1 MCSKPYLVW
10 CYLAQ
15 GIVIFAIVD
24 LRDFIVTPIVIM
36 GVYALAYYLRPR
48 LCDENN
54 YRYFFPGLTVK
65 ILGALALG
73 FIYQF
78 YYDGGDTYNYHT
90 FGSRIIW
97 DAFFEDPSAAIKM
110 IVNPTL
116 DPHLYKYISHIRF
129 YNDPSSMV
137 IVRIAALFDFITFS
151 SYCGTAVLFAF
162 FSFLG
167 LWFFFL
173 TFYSLFPHLERRVAV
188 SILFIPSVVFWGS
201 GILKDT
207 VVIAALG
214 VLVYFVKQTFIDK
227 RPSLAGIFNILF
239 TGFLIFSIK
248 KYILLCFLPAVL
260 LWIYISNL
268 RQIRSQMVRV
278 LIAPAIVAIA
288 IVSGYYSVIKIGEDD
303 PRYALDKIAQTSRV
317 TAYDIAFQTGRDAGS
332 TYVLGE
338 LDDSFRGMVTLF
350 PQAVNVSLF
359 RPYLWE
365 VNNPLMALSAVE
377 AFVLF
382 IITLL
387 LVLRYPLRSIRSL
400 SNPTILFCLVF
411 SITFA
416 FAVGVSTFNFGTLT
430 RYRIPLLPFYLL
442 ALVLIADSP
451 KSPKKVEELES
462 TE

>member
-1 MCSKPYLVW
+1 M
-10 CYLAQ
+10 
-15 GIVIFAIVD
+15 D
-24 LRDFIVTPIVIM
+24 LRDFIVTPFIIV

-48 LCDENN
+48 LCDDVN
-54 YRYFFPGLTVK
+54 YKYFFPALSVK
-65 ILGALALG
+65 IFGALALG

-90 FGSRIIW
+90 FGSRVIW
-97 DAFFEDPSAAIKM
+97 GAFFDDPSAGLKM
-110 IVNPTL
+110 VLNSSP
-116 DPHLYKYISHIRF
+116 DPHLYKYTSHIRF
-129 YNDPSSMV
+129 YTDPSSMV
-137 IVRIAALFDFITFS
+137 IVRIAAIFDFITFS

-173 TFYSLFPHLERRVAV
+173 TFYDLFPHIQRRVA
-188 SILFIPSVVFWGS
+188 ICTLFIPSVVFWGS

-207 VVIAALG
+207 IVVAALG
-214 VLVYFVKQTFIDK
+214 VLTYFVKKAFIDK
-227 RPSLAGIFNILF
+227 RPSMLTIFNILF
-239 TGFLIFSIK
+239 TVFLIFSIK
-248 KYILLCFLPAVL
+248 KYVLLCFLPAVL
-260 LWIYISNL
+260 FWVYMSNL
-268 RQIRSQMVRV
+268 RQIRSQMIRI
-278 LIAPAIVAIA
+278 LIAPLIAIIS
-288 IVSGYYSVIKIGEDD
+288 IVSGYYSVIKIGEND
-303 PRYALDKIAQTSRV
+303 PRYAIDKIAQTARV
-317 TAYDIAFQTGRDAGS
+317 TAYDIAFQSGRDAGS

-338 LDDSFRGMVTLF
+338 LDDSFQGMMKLF

-365 VNNPLMALSAVE
+365 VNNPLMLLSALE

-382 IITLL
+382 MVT
-387 LVLRYPLRSIRSL
+387 LVLVVRYPLRSIRSL
-400 SNPTILFCLVF
+400 NNPTILFCLIF

-442 ALVLIADSP
+442 ALVLIADNST
-451 KSPKKVEELES
+451 SPKKLEELET